1 MKRDG
6 MFVEGLYE
14 APEVRV
20 VEPGHLVR
28 CGSSSVYD
36 VNFGKEVGASAVV
49 LLMKGLSG
57 YTVIGM
63 HHGRIHYMET
73 AAAIEQ
79 RYVDLKEVSF
89 YEQLGYCFGRE
100 PEETE
105 LELRGGAGADRE
117 ADVARAGDRVASG
130 GGRSA

>member
-1 MKRDG
+1 

-49 LLMKGLSG
+49 LLTKGLSG

-63 HHGRIHYMET
+63 HRGTIHYMET

-79 RYVDLKEVSF
+79 RYVDLKEVGF

-100 PEETE
+100 PVEIELDFQEET
-105 LELRGGAGADRE
+105 
-117 ADVARAGDRVASG
+117 
-130 GGRSA
+130 GRIERLM